1 MRRFWRLLKTLPYLG
16 TDGVPL
22 PLNSKRVI
30 IILNSLALL
39 TSFLC
44 FLISTVLWNTA
55 HEIRISGVGYAM
67 ALIYLSVPLFNK
79 AGKTNSALL
88 TIFIL
93 QSFSAMYYGA
103 LLGPAINIEALA
115 VFLCGAALLI
125 IKSSRYKWAA
135 ISFVLTV
142 TVILKVIW
150 YGNLIDPLP
159 LSISNNRL
167 VYFFAAGAV
176 LVMNALMLYF
186 YERAVNKSNREL
198 EALVEERTL
207 ALDQANRYKTTY
219 LNSLS
224 HDYRTQLNPIY
235 GLAHELVLQ
244 AEDEGMPEQIQVST
258 DVIRALYASSRNML
272 DMTNVVLDTARIE
285 AGMYDVPQPAP
296 FSVRQWLYQ
305 QLDTY
310 QYVSP
315 VPLQLEIAGIPGRIV
330 SDAALLTRILSNLL
344 TNAIKFSRPGGT
356 IIITARATSQHF
368 LLEVT
373 DQGKGIPA
381 EELEKVFDLYITGS
395 KPGEG
400 TGLGLP
406 ISRKIAETLGGT
418 LTATSETGKGS
429 TFRLS
434 IPMVADNSRKT
445 QQQQPHEFEHFYGAR
460 VLCVDDDH
468 SNRLLAE
475 LQLKRLGCTTAFAA
489 SSGEALEKAREVI
502 PDVILLDY
510 YLPEISGIALLEKIR
525 KDTLLR
531 HIPVIFISGNTNTAE
546 IAAARAHGDGFLSK
560 PIMLE
565 QLYHALLPF
574 LSSRLVTESRPL

>member
-1 MRRFWRLLKTLPYLG
+1 MRRFWRLLKTLPFLG
-16 TDGVPL
+16 TDGAPL

-30 IILNSLALL
+30 IMLNSLALL

-44 FLISTVLWNTA
+44 LLISTALWHA
-55 HEIRISGVGYAM
+55 MHEIRISGVGYAM

-79 AGKTNSALL
+79 AGKTNTALL
-88 TIFIL
+88 TIFLL

-125 IKSSRYKWAA
+125 IKSRGYKWSA
-135 ISFVLTV
+135 ISFVLAV
-142 TVILKVIW
+142 TVALKIIW
-150 YGNLIDPLP
+150 YSNLVEPLQ
-159 LSISNNRL
+159 LSNSHSRL

-176 LVMNALMLYF
+176 LLMNALLLYF
-186 YERAVNKSNREL
+186 YERAVNKSSREL
-198 EALVEERTL
+198 ETLVEERTL

-235 GLAHELVLQ
+235 GLARELVLQ
-244 AEDEGMPEQIQVST
+244 AEDEGMPGQIQVST

-285 AGMYDVPQPAP
+285 AGIYDVPELAA

-305 QLDTY
+305 QLDCY

-315 VPLQLEIAGIPGRIV
+315 VPLQLKLAGIPGRIV

-344 TNAIKFSRPGGT
+344 TNAIKFSHAGGT
-356 IIITARATSQHF
+356 ITVTARAGEQQF
-368 LLEVT
+368 ILEVS
-373 DQGKGIPA
+373 DEGKGIPA
-381 EELEKVFDLYITGS
+381 AELEKVFDLYITGS

-418 LTATSETGKGS
+418 LTATSVVGSGS
-429 TFRLS
+429 TFRLC
-434 IPMVADNSRKT
+434 IPMVADPS
-445 QQQQPHEFEHFYGAR
+445 QQTPSQQPAAFEKFGGAA
-460 VLCVDDDH
+460 VLCVDDDPA
-468 SNRLLAE
+468 NRLLAE
-475 LQLKRLGCTTAFAA
+475 LQLKRLGCNAAFAA
-489 SSGEALEKAREVI
+489 TSGEALEKAREVT

-510 YLPEISGIALLEKIR
+510 YLPEISGMALLEKIR
-525 KDTLLR
+525 KEALLR
-531 HIPVIFISGNTNTAE
+531 HVPVIFISGNTNTAD
-546 IAAARAHGDGFLSK
+546 IAAARAKGDGFLSK

-574 LSSRLVTESRPL
+574 LSSNIVMENEE